1 MAYMWKLIIGVILVM
16 VCIQAETFQ
25 DLLLP
30 QVRHITGV
38 VIDAGG
44 EPVSHARIDH
54 TNDRRQEHQTDSQGR
69 FEVDTRAPILVVRQ
83 AGFRSELVR
92 TKDTTESRDHPSE
105 A

>member
-25 DLLLP
+25 DLLRPLA
-30 QVRHITGV
+30 RHITGV
-38 VIDAGG
+38 VIDVGG

-69 FEVDTRAPILVVRQ
+69 FEVIQ
-83 AGFRSELVR
+83 G
-92 TKDTTESRDHPSE
+92 HPSL
-105 A
+105 